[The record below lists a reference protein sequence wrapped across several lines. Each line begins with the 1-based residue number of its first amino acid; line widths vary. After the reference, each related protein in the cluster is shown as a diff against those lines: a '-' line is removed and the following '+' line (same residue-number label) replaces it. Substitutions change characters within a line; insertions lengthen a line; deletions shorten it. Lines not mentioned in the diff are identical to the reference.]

1 MNKLLTR
8 ADLLVSSLLINLLG
22 LALPVYVIQAF
33 TRYLSNG
40 FDETLYA
47 LTLGVLVALLF
58 EFSFKHYRLK
68 SLIFQNSNFIEQG
81 SFFDDINKI
90 NLNAPNLQGLPHRIN
105 AVKNSVLSVDLK
117 SQTAILDAPY
127 SFVYFFVIYLIS
139 PIAALILSLI
149 HI

>member
-8 ADLLVSSLLINLLG
+8 ADLILSSLFINLLG
-22 LALPVYVIQAF
+22 LALPVYVIQSF

-81 SFFDDINKI
+81 SFFDHGKRSD
-90 NLNAPNLQGLPHRIN
+90 
-105 AVKNSVLSVDLK
+105 SCCW
-117 SQTAILDAPY
+117 
-127 SFVYFFVIYLIS
+127 
-139 PIAALILSLI
+139 
-149 HI
+149 